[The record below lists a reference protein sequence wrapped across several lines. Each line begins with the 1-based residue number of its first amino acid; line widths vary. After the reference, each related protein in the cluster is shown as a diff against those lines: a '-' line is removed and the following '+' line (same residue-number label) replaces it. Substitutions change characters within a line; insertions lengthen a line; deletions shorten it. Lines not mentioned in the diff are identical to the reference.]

1 MSKHIFSSVVR
12 RALIAALC
20 CSLWFV
26 QGCFIVRRKG
36 CTYVYWPFRGC
47 ADWHSAGASGGGE
60 PGTRYF
66 VLNVGSV
73 QFQATPWGLTP
84 ELVHGGPHCASLD
97 QFEVRFGDLKRLPWN
112 SAAVKRQDGR
122 CAEVAVYCEGV
133 VCRRHT
139 FDYDA
144 AGRARRRTDTAY
156 EGRREG
162 EATSEW
168 AERFKGR
175 TPPVAWV
182 SEIEYAWSED
192 GRTVEVTLVALRGKP
207 RGQPTIWFAPPEG
220 KPGQTLETWR
230 LNGRGQI
237 TSVLRDGR
245 AAYSAEYDDVGRLLR
260 YETEHGHKVEN
271 RYDARGRLLETHVVR
286 GGWRKTVVRAYP
298 DGPKPGLPKLK
309 EPGDEAWL
317 VTHDKHG
324 RVSRIRERA
333 GPPDDVMANTF
344 EEFRRDEAGRII
356 WLRVGVVR

>member
-1 MSKHIFSSVVR
+1 M
-12 RALIAALC
+12 
-20 CSLWFV
+20 
-26 QGCFIVRRKG
+26 
-36 CTYVYWPFRGC
+36 
-47 ADWHSAGASGGGE
+47 
-60 PGTRYF
+60 
-66 VLNVGSV
+66 
-73 QFQATPWGLTP
+73 
-84 ELVHGGPHCASLD
+84 
-97 QFEVRFGDLKRLPWN
+97 
-112 SAAVKRQDGR
+112 
-122 CAEVAVYCEGV
+122 
-133 VCRRHT
+133 
-139 FDYDA
+139 
-144 AGRARRRTDTAY
+144 
-156 EGRREG
+156 
-162 EATSEW
+162 
-168 AERFKGR
+168 
-175 TPPVAWV
+175 
-182 SEIEYAWSED
+182 
-192 GRTVEVTLVALRGKP
+192 
-207 RGQPTIWFAPPEG
+207 
-220 KPGQTLETWR
+220 
-230 LNGRGQI
+230 NGRGQI